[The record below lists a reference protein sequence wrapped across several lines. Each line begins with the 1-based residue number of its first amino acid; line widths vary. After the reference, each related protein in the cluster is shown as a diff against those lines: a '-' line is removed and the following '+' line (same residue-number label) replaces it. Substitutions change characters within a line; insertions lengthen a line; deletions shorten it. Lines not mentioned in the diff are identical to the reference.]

1 MAAKPIKVSQLNSY
15 IKRILQSDPLLGNI
29 SVTGEISNLKY
40 HSSGHVFF
48 SLKDETGRI
57 NCFLAADNAEH
68 IRYELS
74 EGMEIIVNG
83 YINLYER
90 GGSYSINVRDI
101 EVSGAGAL
109 SAAFENLKNKLLGEG
124 LFDDAHKK
132 PLPFFPLN
140 IAVVT
145 SDTGAAVR
153 DIVKIIKSR
162 NNIVNVYICPVLVQ
176 GPNAAADI
184 SSMIDELNET
194 MPQLDLII
202 TGRGGGSAEELWAFN
217 EEIVA
222 RSIYNSDIPVIS
234 AVGHET
240 DFTIADFA
248 ADKRAETPTAAAV
261 MAVPDTAQLM
271 TCCSDIADILDAG
284 IDGYIRMK
292 QIYLDSMDSAS
303 LSLWTENIL
312 QLYSAK
318 LDSLYTEMI
327 NCAGTVINDN
337 MNHIGKLGETLE
349 NLNPHRI
356 MAMGYFA
363 VSDKNGRLLSSAN
376 ELNIEDSITITAAD
390 GSAEARIISVRR
402 NN

>member
-248 ADKRAETPTAAAV
+248 ADRRAETPTAAAV

-271 TCCSDIADILDAG
+271 TCCIDTANILDAG

-327 NCAGTVINDN
+327 NCADTVINDN

-402 NN
+402 NS

>member
-248 ADKRAETPTAAAV
+248 ADRRAETPTAAAV

-271 TCCSDIADILDAG
+271 TCCIDTANILDAG

-327 NCAGTVINDN
+327 NCADTVINDN

-376 ELNIEDSITITAAD
+376 ELNIEDSITIPAAD

-402 NN
+402 NS

>member
-15 IKRILQSDPLLGNI
+15 IKRILQADPLLGSL
-29 SVTGEISNLKY
+29 SVTGEISNLRY
-40 HSSGHVFF
+40 HSSGHVYF
-48 SLKDETGRI
+48 SLKDENSRI
-57 NCFLAADNAEH
+57 NCFLASDNARH

-83 YINLYER
+83 YIYLYER
-90 GGSYSINVRDI
+90 GGSYSINVADI
-101 EVSGAGAL
+101 EVAGAGAL
-109 SAAFENLKNKLLGEG
+109 STAFENLKNKLLDEG
-124 LFDDAHKK
+124 LFDEAHKK
-132 PLPFFPLN
+132 PLPFFPEN

-153 DIVKIIKSR
+153 DIVKIIKTR

-217 EEIVA
+217 EEAVA

-240 DFTIADFA
+240 DFTIADFVS
-248 ADKRAETPTAAAV
+248 DRRAETPTAAAV

-271 TCCSDIADILDAG
+271 TCCNDTANLLDAG

-292 QIYLDSMDSAS
+292 QMQLETMDKAS
-303 LSLWTENIL
+303 LTLQAENIL
-312 QLYSAK
+312 QLYSLK
-318 LDSLYTEMI
+318 LDSLCTDITGSIENI
-327 NCAGTVINDN
+327 FSDN
-337 MNHIGKLGETLE
+337 MNRIGKLRETVE
-349 NLNPHRI
+349 NLNPQRI

-363 VSDKNGRLLSSAN
+363 VSDKNGRLLSSVS
-376 ELNIEDSITITAAD
+376 ELDSGDNITITAKD
-390 GSAEARIISVRR
+390 GSADARIISVRR
-402 NN
+402 NI